1 MGLIDDI
8 RKKRDSWTKRLEEHR
23 EDEEEY
29 DGEYEKRNAEEI
41 QSRINYNRKKVG
53 VFTRIDNIQNL
64 TKT

>member
-23 EDEEEY
+23 GDEEEY

-41 QSRINYNRKKVG
+41 QTRINYNRKKVG
-53 VFTRIDNIQNL
+53 VFTRIDNTQDL
-64 TKT
+64 TKD